1 MGISSIVAFELFFG
15 AFKSGRAKENVDR
28 VDAIQFMIVPFE
40 WQDAREAGEL
50 RATLHRAGTPIGSF
64 DIMIAGQARA
74 RNFTLVTHN
83 TSEFS
88 RVPGLRLEDWER

>member
-50 RATLHRAGTPIGSF
+50 RAALHRAGTPIGSF